1 MTDFKQFAPVALI
14 AMLAFPATPARA
26 NPALVAAPAI
36 CATGV
41 GCILVGTVVVAG
53 VAYYVWQNSQTGEEY
68 RLPIEDPEETAQE
81 WDEPIV
87 ARDPE
92 EADRECRARAAQYGV
107 GLSRVQQPNRVRRG
121 QNQQYRC
128 WFI

>member
-1 MTDFKQFAPVALI
+1 MTDFKRFASVGLI
-14 AMLAFPATPARA
+14 AILVFPATPARA
-26 NPALVAAPAI
+26 NPALAAAPAI

-53 VAYYVWQNSQTGEEY
+53 VAYYVWQNSQTGQEY
-68 RLPIEDPEETAQE
+68 YSPIEDPEEEAQE

-92 EADRECRARAAQYGV
+92 EAERECRTRAALYGV

-121 QNQQYRC
+121 QDQQYRC